1 MENNK
6 KYALIG
12 HRTLIIKTRRA
23 SPTNCSTPSVVMMIG
38 IILFIDDS
46 ISCFNNLDKKWGA
59 ESSGDSNAGH
69 GVETRVTYQCAGAL
83 FVTKW
88 TIVFLY
94 TSIVTW
100 PTMKNRCVIHLF
112 LFDPE
117 LNFVISISSAYELQ
131 IGWFFS
137 EFF

>member
-1 MENNK
+1 
-6 KYALIG
+6 
-12 HRTLIIKTRRA
+12 
-23 SPTNCSTPSVVMMIG
+23 MMNG

-46 ISCFNNLDKKWGA
+46 ISCFNNLDKNEA
-59 ESSGDSNAGH
+59 QRVVGDSNAVH
-69 GVETRVTYQCAGAL
+69 GVETRVIHQCAGAL

-94 TSIVTW
+94 TSILTW

-131 IGWFFS
+131 IG
-137 EFF
+137 